1 MIRPDGV
8 VSKKLI
14 GIFKTLP
21 RSLLC
26 KFFAALTQKKYNT
39 IDRKKMA
46 MPLTRKMA
54 K

>member
-8 VSKKLI
+8 VSKLI
-14 GIFKTLP
+14 GIFKTLA

-26 KFFAALTQKKYNT
+26 KFFAARTQKKYKT